1 MTCFLSALDADIIQI
16 SATDGN
22 HSFNSYMVPTKP
34 ISAGASRVTQITVK
48 RGKLHHMG
56 KPVDAVEMKSALQ
69 KFVNWLK
76 ANKKKV
82 VLFAHNANA
91 FDSKR
96 IIYTLMRCNLLD
108 PFREC
113 VAGFVDTLSLFKN
126 VLPERKT
133 YSQESLV
140 TDLLGVSY
148 GAHDSLEDVRAL
160 QKLVSHVNV
169 SSKEISES
177 SFTVNYAVESTEYC
191 VNRATNMHTLHPLI
205 VAKVVSK
212 GIAEKMAGSNLQLCH
227 INLAFQRG
235 GLEGIASILSETVN
249 GKLRVTKSKRIA
261 QQLHKYFKD
270 LV

>member
-1 MTCFLSALDADIIQI
+1 
-16 SATDGN
+16 
-22 HSFNSYMVPTKP
+22 MVPTKP
-34 ISAGASRVTQITVK
+34 ISAGASRVTQLTV
-48 RGKLHHMG
+48 RRRKLCHMRN
-56 KPVDAVEMKSALQ
+56 PVDAVEMKDALQ

-76 ANKKKV
+76 AKNKKV

-96 IIYTLMRCNLLD
+96 IIYTLMRCNPLY

-113 VAGFVDTLSLFKN
+113 LAGFVDTLSLFKN

-140 TDLLGVSY
+140 TDFLGISY

-160 QKLVSHVNV
+160 HKLVSHVNV

-177 SFTVNYAVESTEYC
+177 SFTVDYAVESTKYC
-191 VNRATNMHTLHPLI
+191 INRTSNMHTLQPLL

-212 GIAEKMAGSNLQLCH
+212 GMAEKIAGC
-227 INLAFQRG
+227 
-235 GLEGIASILSETVN
+235 GLEGIACILSETIN
-249 GKLRVTKSKRIA
+249 GKARVTRSKKIA
-261 QQLHKYFKD
+261 QKLYKYFKD
-270 LV
+270 LVWIPYKLMFFTMSTVIIIYFFLK